1 MIANETFKVA
11 NEAMSCPIW
20 GETTDP
26 VRFSYTKQINGF
38 PYSPLIYSPRA
49 GGIYQAGPT
58 NRILVSILEYLHTL
72 TPRERANLSYR
83 IYKHNWN
90 MGLLRPRSPR
100 NRQDVCLAI
109 LSDPAPLEGILQ
121 VTQEIGINGLL
132 NQPPAEERLLS
143 FVREWLW
150 QQDHGQ
156 SNLPFLYAA
165 SACVTEIDYAEFTD
179 ALRHYQWLRADTN
192 PQHIFPNLAARLW
205 VEQQE
210 RAQGSGKQ
218 GFVAMWFDEDLR
230 SAYEHGFKQA
240 IKAAGYDPRR
250 IDDDP
255 NHSDNLVDRIL
266 AEIRQSRF
274 VVADFTC
281 GMEENRQ
288 GNKIYLDR
296 GGIYYEAGFAYGQG
310 IPVIYTCRQDLVD
323 KLHFD
328 IRQLN
333 HLLWKDEQDL
343 ARKLQARIESQF
355 GRGPVVP
362 QTKSE
367 KNVP

>member
-1 MIANETFKVA
+1 MVA
-11 NEAMSCPIW
+11 IEMMPCPIW
-20 GETTDP
+20 GGEIGGQVHFLAQNRYGD
-26 VRFSYTKQINGF
+26 YI
-38 PYSPLIYSPRA
+38 YSPLVYSPRA
-49 GGIYQAGPT
+49 GGIFQAGPT
-58 NRILVSILEYLHTL
+58 DQIIDLILEYLHTL

-100 NRQDVCLAI
+100 NRQNVCLAV
-109 LSDPAPLEGILQ
+109 LSGSTSTEGILP
-121 VTQEIGINGLL
+121 VTQKMGLDGLL
-132 NQPPAEERLLS
+132 NQPPAGERLLS

-156 SNLPFLYAA
+156 SNLSFLYAA
-165 SACVTEIDYAEFTD
+165 SACVTEIDYAEFMD
-179 ALRHYQWLRADTN
+179 ALRLYGWLRTDTDS
-192 PQHIFPNLAARLW
+192 PGSFLNLAARQW

-210 RAQGSGKQ
+210 HEQGSGKQ

-230 SAYEHGFKQA
+230 SAYEHGFNQA

-281 GMEENRQ
+281 GIEENKQ

-296 GGIYYEAGFAYGQG
+296 GGVYYEAGFAYGQG
-310 IPVIYTCRQDLVD
+310 IPVIYTCRQDLVG

-367 KNVP
+367 KNMP